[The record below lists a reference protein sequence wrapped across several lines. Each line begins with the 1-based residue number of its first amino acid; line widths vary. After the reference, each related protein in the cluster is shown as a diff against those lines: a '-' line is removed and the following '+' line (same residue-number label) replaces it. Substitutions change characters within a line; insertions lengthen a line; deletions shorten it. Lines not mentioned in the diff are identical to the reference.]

1 MTAMHDMRAL
11 PAMEAMPVMEA
22 MPAGNPMKAMN
33 RRADRGADRGT
44 MALELAILTPV
55 LVAFMMLMVGVGRIV
70 NAQSQVDSAARDAV
84 RNASIARSAGDAQSR
99 AATAAQASLRNRT
112 WCPGGPSTST
122 DTSAWAPGGRVSVI
136 VTCDADLGGLS
147 LIGLPGAKQM
157 TGRATAPLDTFRRA
171 EP

>member
-1 MTAMHDMRAL
+1 MNKRA
-11 PAMEAMPVMEA
+11 P
-22 MPAGNPMKAMN
+22 G
-33 RRADRGADRGT
+33 DRGT
-44 MALELAILTPV
+44 SDRGTLALELAIMTPV

-84 RNASIARSAGDAQSR
+84 RDASIARSAGEAQSR
-99 AATAAQASLRNRT
+99 AVAAAQASLNNHT
-112 WCPGGPSTST
+112 WCQGGPSTLT
-122 DTSAWAPGGRVSVI
+122 DTSAWAPGGRVSVT

-157 TGRATAPLDTFRRA
+157 TGRATAPLDTFRRT